1 MSIRAAQSA
10 AFSALQ
16 SSQTGIAV
24 SSNNIANASVE
35 GYTTKST
42 SLASNVS
49 GGSAVGVSVTS
60 VGSSV
65 DSYLIKAINEAA
77 SESGYASVF
86 ADPLEIVSSNFGSV
100 GDDDAI
106 STLITD
112 LETSIASLAASADS
126 QSAKSLVL
134 TDAEQIASELNSLSA
149 SVQDQRAAADQSIE
163 DTIDQ
168 INSLLN
174 EIQSYNEQLT
184 GTDGTT
190 LASSELEDARAVAI
204 QELSELVDVTY
215 YTSSS
220 NQTQVYIGGTLV
232 VGSQVQE
239 LEYNAV
245 GTVNADTVFGDIT
258 VNGKSISDDISGG
271 ELGGLIDLRDETLP
285 GIQDEL
291 DALAVTLMDSINA
304 VTNLGTSYPGPTEL
318 TSSETTALT
327 DAFSGTGTVRLVA
340 TDEDGNATEI
350 LDIDLTTVT
359 TVTTVQDLVDQ
370 INASA
375 NMTATVNADGTLT
388 IASSDDDYGV
398 SIVNMDAEVGADAQ
412 GFSDYFGLNDM
423 FTGTGAD
430 DISVN
435 AAWLADSSLVPTG
448 SGSNDAALAV
458 GDSVIS
464 SGSSDV
470 AEALANVFD
479 TNVSF
484 DAAGN
489 LGSTKT
495 TLSDYASEILSDVA
509 QQASSAETK
518 ASVASTAYSDL
529 VESFSNQYGVNTDE
543 EALTMANLESA
554 YEAAA
559 AILEITQ
566 SLMDTLLEAV
576 R

>member
-1 MSIRAAQSA
+1 MSIRAAQTA
-10 AFSALQ
+10 ALSALQ
-16 SSQTGIAV
+16 SSQAGIAV

-35 GYTTKST
+35 GYTTKSA
-42 SLASNVS
+42 SLASNVN
-49 GGSAVGVSVTS
+49 GGAAVGVSVTS
-60 VGSSV
+60 VGSTV
-65 DSYLIKAINEAA
+65 DIYLIKAINESA

-86 ADPLEIVSSNFGSV
+86 ADPLELVASNFGTV

-126 QSAKSLVL
+126 QSAKSLAL
-134 TDAEQIASELNSLSA
+134 TDAQQIATELNDLSD

-163 DTIDQ
+163 DTVDQ
-168 INSLLN
+168 INTLLT
-174 EIQSYNEQLT
+174 EIQNYNDQLS

-190 LASSELEDARAVAI
+190 LSSSELEDARSVAV
-204 QELSELVDVTY
+204 QKLSELEDISY
-215 YTSSS
+215 YTSGS
-220 NQTQVYIGGTLV
+220 NQTQIYIGGTLV
-232 VGSQVQE
+232 VGSQVQQ

-245 GTVNADTVFGDIT
+245 GAVNADTSFGEIT
-258 VNGKSISDDISGG
+258 VNGNSIMDDVSGG

-285 GIQDEL
+285 DIQAEL
-291 DALAVTLMDSINA
+291 DNLAVTLMDSINA
-304 VTNLGTSYPGPTEL
+304 VINLGTSFPGASEL
-318 TSSETTALT
+318 NSSETTDLT
-327 DAFSGTGTVRLVA
+327 DAVAGTGTVRFAA
-340 TDEDGNATEI
+340 TDEDGNAVEI
-350 LDIDLTTVT
+350 LDIDLTTVA
-359 TVTTVQDLVDQ
+359 TVQDLVDQ
-370 INASA
+370 INAST

-398 SIVNMDAEVGADAQ
+398 SIVNMDAEIGADAL

-435 AAWLADSSLVPTG
+435 ADWLADSSLVPTG
-448 SGSNDAALAV
+448 AGSDDAALAV

-464 SGSSDV
+464 SGSSDM
-470 AEALANVFD
+470 AEALAEVFD

-484 DAAGN
+484 DSAGN

-518 ASVASTAYSDL
+518 ASVAETAYSDL

-543 EALTMANLESA
+543 EALTLANLESA

>member
-134 TDAEQIASELNSLSA
+134 TDAEQIASELNSLSDG
-149 SVQDQRAAADQSIE
+149 VQDQRAAADQSIE

-190 LASSELEDARAVAI
+190 LAASELEDARAVAI
-204 QELSELVDVTY
+204 QELSKLADVTY

-245 GTVNADTVFGDIT
+245 GTVNAETVFGDIT

-271 ELGGLIDLRDETLP
+271 ELDGLIDLRDETLP

-359 TVTTVQDLVDQ
+359 TVQDLVDQ

-388 IASSDDDYGV
+388 VASSEDDYGV

-448 SGSNDAALAV
+448 SGSDDAALAV

-518 ASVASTAYSDL
+518 ASVASTSYSDL

>member
-134 TDAEQIASELNSLSA
+134 TDAEQIGSELNSLSA

-204 QELSELVDVTY
+204 QELSELADVTY

-245 GTVNADTVFGDIT
+245 GMVNADTVFGDIT

-359 TVTTVQDLVDQ
+359 TVQDLVDQ

-448 SGSNDAALAV
+448 SGSDDAALAV

-464 SGSSDV
+464 PGSSDV

-518 ASVASTAYSDL
+518 ASVASTSYSDL

>member
-86 ADPLEIVSSNFGSV
+86 ADPLEIVSNNFGSV

-126 QSAKSLVL
+126 QSPKALVL
-134 TDAEQIASELNSLSA
+134 NDAEQIASELNSLSA

-163 DTIDQ
+163 ETVDQ
-168 INSLLN
+168 INALLN
-174 EIQSYNEQLT
+174 EIQSYNDQLT
-184 GTDGTT
+184 GMDGTT

-239 LEYNAV
+239 LEYNAI

-258 VNGKSISDDISGG
+258 VNGNSISDDISGG

-285 GIQDEL
+285 AIQDEL
-291 DALAVTLMDSINA
+291 DALAVTLMNSINA
-304 VTNLGTSYPGPTEL
+304 VTNLGTSYPGPAEL
-318 TSSETTALT
+318 TSSETMALT

-340 TDEDGNATEI
+340 TNEDGNAVEI
-350 LDIDLTTVT
+350 LDIDLA

-370 INASA
+370 INTSA
-375 NMTATVNADGTLT
+375 NMAATVNADGTLT

-448 SGSNDAALAV
+448 SGSDDAALAV

-495 TLSDYASEILSDVA
+495 TMSDYASEILSDVA
-509 QQASSAETK
+509 QQSSSAETK
-518 ASVASTAYSDL
+518 ASVAGTAYSDL

>member
-86 ADPLEIVSSNFGSV
+86 ADPFEIVSSNFGSV

-134 TDAEQIASELNSLSA
+134 TDAEQIASELNSLSDG
-149 SVQDQRAAADQSIE
+149 VQDQRAAADQSIE

-190 LASSELEDARAVAI
+190 LAASELEDARAVAI
-204 QELSELVDVTY
+204 QELSKLVDVTY

-245 GTVNADTVFGDIT
+245 GTVNVDTVFGDIT

-271 ELGGLIDLRDETLP
+271 ELRGLIDLRDETLP

-359 TVTTVQDLVDQ
+359 TVQDLVDQ

-388 IASSDDDYGV
+388 VASFEDDYGV

-448 SGSNDAALAV
+448 SGSDDAALAV

>member
-86 ADPLEIVSSNFGSV
+86 ADPLEIVASNFGSV

-174 EIQSYNEQLT
+174 EIQSYNNQLT

-190 LASSELEDARAVAI
+190 LAASELEDARAVAI

-271 ELGGLIDLRDETLP
+271 ELRGLIDLRDETLL

-359 TVTTVQDLVDQ
+359 TVQDLVDQ

-388 IASSDDDYGV
+388 IGSSDDDYGV

-448 SGSNDAALAV
+448 SGSDDAALAV

-470 AEALANVFD
+470 AEVLANVFD

-489 LGSTKT
+489 LGGTKT

>member
-359 TVTTVQDLVDQ
+359 TVQDLVDQ

-388 IASSDDDYGV
+388 IASSGDDYGV
-398 SIVNMDAEVGADAQ
+398 SIINMDAEVGADAQ

-423 FTGTGAD
+423 LTGTGAD

-448 SGSNDAALAV
+448 SGSDDAALAV

-509 QQASSAETK
+509 QQSSSAETK
-518 ASVASTAYSDL
+518 ASVASTSYSDL